1 MFDRCRKKQLGF
13 VRHQQQVDLTP
24 ENTVIGSW
32 PITGVCDSWIVS
44 AEGFRLLCKIRVG
57 RREPVKRKLF
67 VLCVVG
73 LLVGLVSAGDLRA
86 QGSPENSSREL
97 QIWTGGG
104 HGINGSTSDTGVWN
118 LGLRYG
124 LILTSP
130 HGPGFLK
137 GQLEY
142 AFDVVPA
149 WVLTQKT
156 NTAYGGGVNPFA
168 FKWILSEPKKVK
180 PFFEIEGGTLFT
192 NKEVPERTSQ
202 VNFTTSGALGM
213 HILGEKHNWSAEV
226 RFMHI
231 SNAGMT
237 TPNPG
242 INTIQVRIGWGIFR

>member
-1 MFDRCRKKQLGF
+1 M
-13 VRHQQQVDLTP
+13 
-24 ENTVIGSW
+24 S
-32 PITGVCDSWIVS
+32 
-44 AEGFRLLCKIRVG
+44 
-57 RREPVKRKLF
+57 VKRKIW
-67 VLCVVG
+67 
-73 LLVGLVSAGDLRA
+73 LVSAAGLLAALLGADNLRA

-97 QIWTGGG
+97 QVWTGGG

-124 LILTSP
+124 MILTSP

-168 FKWILSEPKKVK
+168 FKWILSQPKKVK

-192 NKEVPERTSQ
+192 NTKVPENTSRI
-202 VNFTTSGALGM
+202 NFTTSGALGM

-242 INTIQVRIGWGIFR
+242 INTIQVRIGWGMFRK

>member
-1 MFDRCRKKQLGF
+1 MRRRIEFAGPVALLA
-13 VRHQQQVDLTP
+13 VL
-24 ENTVIGSW
+24 
-32 PITGVCDSWIVS
+32 VC
-44 AEGFRLLCKIRVG
+44 
-57 RREPVKRKLF
+57 
-67 VLCVVG
+67 
-73 LLVGLVSAGDLRA
+73 AGNARA

-124 LILTSP
+124 LILTAP
-130 HGPGFLK
+130 HGPGFMK

-142 AFDVVPA
+142 AFDIVPA
-149 WVLTQKT
+149 WAIIQKT

-168 FKWILSEPKKVK
+168 FKWILSQPKKVR

-202 VNFTTSGALGM
+202 INFTTSGALGM
-213 HILGEKHNWSAEV
+213 HILGDKHNWSAEV

-242 INTIQVRIGWGIFR
+242 INTIQVRIGYGWFRK

>member
-1 MFDRCRKKQLGF
+1 VVNRKILLG
-13 VRHQQQVDLTP
+13 
-24 ENTVIGSW
+24 S
-32 PITGVCDSWIVS
+32 
-44 AEGFRLLCKIRVG
+44 LL
-57 RREPVKRKLF
+57 
-67 VLCVVG
+67 G
-73 LLVGLVSAGDLRA
+73 LLALLAGAGGLWA
-86 QGSPENSSREL
+86 QGSPENSSREW

-104 HGINGSTSDTGVWN
+104 HGINGSTSETGVWN

-130 HGPGFLK
+130 HGPGFMK

-149 WVLTQKT
+149 WAIVQKT

-192 NKEVPERTSQ
+192 NKEVPENTSQ
-202 VNFTTSGALGM
+202 INFTTSGALGM
-213 HILGEKHNWSAEV
+213 HILGEKHAWSAEV

-242 INTIQVRIGWGIFR
+242 INTIQVRIGFGVFRK